1 MGVNE
6 MLNPQ
11 EKEKVLELR
20 RKRYGYTSIA
30 TLLKVKKDDVR
41 NLCKRH
47 GLDGYWYSLNLD
59 NNK

>member
-1 MGVNE
+1 
-6 MLNPQ
+6 MLSPH

-20 RKRYGYTSIA
+20 RKGYGYTSIA

-47 GLDGYWYSLNLD
+47 GLDGYWYSLNLND
-59 NNK
+59 DK